1 MVGRGT
7 RIDEPTHK
15 YKFWLYDHTGVTA
28 LFGTDFLTAAP
39 VTRQRPPGEGEGDEG
54 GGGDDG
60 GGDDEDDVPPLPELV
75 GGQPVLILPQGRFI
89 LQRVQGSFPLMTP
102 PLREQQQ
109 IAENL
114 RVALGATEELLV
126 SVKAQLAEIERLPAR
141 LLAQAFGDASP

>member
-1 MVGRGT
+1 M
-7 RIDEPTHK
+7 
-15 YKFWLYDHTGVTA
+15 
-28 LFGTDFLTAAP
+28 
-39 VTRQRPPGEGEGDEG
+39 
-54 GGGDDG
+54 
-60 GGDDEDDVPPLPELV
+60 PPLPELV